1 MLNRL
6 TDYKILVSGAGSGIG
21 RGTVLRLLKE
31 GATVV
36 GIDVVPDALAETSEL
51 ARVGG
56 WKDQFQSLVVDISD
70 EKAVQT
76 QVAGAISGLGGLDA
90 LVNAAGILRAAHTH
104 ETTLELWNKILSVN
118 LTGTF
123 LMTRQALP
131 ALLVNGAGVVIN
143 LASTSVFFA
152 HPYLAAYS
160 ASKGAIASFTHS
172 LALEYASQGLRAINV
187 VPGGISSGITDS
199 TLDMLPPGADLTL
212 FSKLRAA
219 LNGGKLGEP
228 ENVAALIAMLI
239 SEDGAFITGTEIRVD
254 GGAHM

>member
-76 QVAGAISGLGGLDA
+76 QVAGAIDGLGGLDA

-172 LALEYASQGLRAINV
+172 LALEYAGQGLRAINV